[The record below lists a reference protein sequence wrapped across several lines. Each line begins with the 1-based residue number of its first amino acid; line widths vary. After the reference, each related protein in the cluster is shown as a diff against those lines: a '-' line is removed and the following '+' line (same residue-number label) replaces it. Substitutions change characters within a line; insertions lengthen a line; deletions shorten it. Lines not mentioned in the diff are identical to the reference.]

1 MSNNNNGTAGR
12 HSPVPVS
19 DLRKNATKS
28 LIRSEKELA
37 RQHYQWNFW
46 SQIYFAF
53 FFVFVFV
60 LFHFLLSYYFRIY
73 SAIARYLK
81 LYKFVD
87 KDISKHT
94 QVEMGIETTHAKHK

>member
-1 MSNNNNGTAGR
+1 MEQQVDTVQFQSAICEKR
-12 HSPVPVS
+12 HEIT
-19 DLRKNATKS
+19 DKKRKRTSSTTLSMEFLVAN
-28 LIRSEKELA
+28 L
-37 RQHYQWNFW
+37 FC
-46 SQIYFAF
+46 F